1 MHDAV
6 QENFLLLNLTK
17 EFFVDQKGIARRLK
31 QFLLLVEGLGKIADN
46 DKTLALEQIG
56 GGFQRNFASG
66 RIAFR
71 PITRI
76 NGSGGFGSPELFG
89 VEEKVFQERRSIP
102 NANCFLAGGEIA
114 PHRPAPGR
122 PGADEPE
129 FSLAEKFE
137 QGEALGGEEG
147 FKNRC
152 GRKLFIQSRLR
163 KL

>member
-66 RIAFR
+66 RITFR

-76 NGSGGFGSPELFG
+76 NGSGGSGSPKLFG
-89 VEEKVFQERRSIP
+89 VEEKVFQEWRRIT
-102 NANCFLAGGEIA
+102 NANGLLTRGKIA

-129 FSLAEKFE
+129 FAIAEKFE
-137 QGEALGGEEG
+137 QGEALGGKEG
-147 FKNRC
+147 FENR
-152 GRKLFIQSRLR
+152 GSRQLFIQSRLR
-163 KL
+163 E